1 LERIVIMR
9 CEFCQGS
16 GLAFLPKHVVPCSEC
31 GGFGSIQPCDGL
43 RAQPASEPREFVTQ
57 LDMAKMFAWAFQCK
71 PRSGNQIHTTQEF
84 SPTLQGWK
92 SLTTDFPFH
101 EANTSLG

>member
-1 LERIVIMR
+1 MR

-16 GLAFLPKHVVPCSEC
+16 GLAFLPEHVVPCSEC

-43 RAQPASEPREFVTQ
+43 RAQPASEPRKVVSQ

-71 PRSGNQIHTTQEF
+71 PRSGNHIRINRNVTQSF
-84 SPTLQGWK
+84 DAWK
-92 SLTTDFPFH
+92 SLTTDFPFN